1 LHRIDMVEGTLA
13 KAFGCRG
20 GYIAASE
27 NVIDA
32 MRSYAPGF
40 IFTTALPPTVCAAAT
55 VTIRLPRS
63 GTGLYRR
70 QARVSRH
77 PWPRRPAQRPPTVLN
92 ALYNKDVVLGR
103 PGEHA

>member
-32 MRSYAPGF
+32 ALTRRDSSSPPHCRRRSVPPPPWRSDCHDPARA
-40 IFTTALPPTVCAAAT
+40 FTDGRPVS
-55 VTIRLPRS
+55 VGIH
-63 GTGLYRR
+63 G
-70 QARVSRH
+70 RVG
-77 PWPRRPAQRPPTVLN
+77 QRNAPTVLN
-92 ALYNKDVVLGR
+92 ALYNKTQF
-103 PGEHA
+103 